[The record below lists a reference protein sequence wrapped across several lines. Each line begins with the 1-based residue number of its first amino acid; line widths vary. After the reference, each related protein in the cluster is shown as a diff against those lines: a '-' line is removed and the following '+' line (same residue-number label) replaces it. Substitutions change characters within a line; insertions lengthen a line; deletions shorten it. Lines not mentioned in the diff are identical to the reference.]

1 MIWGFA
7 STKRLRTLDVD
18 SYIYYF
24 DFVEN
29 SFDYI
34 LTNVF
39 VPKEIRKGRKEG
51 ILEGKKNQFLKWGKQ
66 GGLGNELKFKYT
78 FLATE
83 EAA

>member
-1 MIWGFA
+1 VVVV
-7 STKRLRTLDVD
+7 LRFDCMLKQLD
-18 SYIYYF
+18 SNIFYF

-51 ILEGKKNQFLKWGKQ
+51 IFEGKKINF
-66 GGLGNELKFKYT
+66 
-78 FLATE
+78 
-83 EAA
+83 

>member
-1 MIWGFA
+1 LIWGFA
-7 STKRLRTLDVD
+7 STKRLRTLDLD
-18 SYIYYF
+18 SYIFYF

-51 ILEGKKNQFLKWGKQ
+51 NFEGKKINFSS
-66 GGLGNELKFKYT
+66 GGSKEVLDLN
-78 FLATE
+78 
-83 EAA
+83 